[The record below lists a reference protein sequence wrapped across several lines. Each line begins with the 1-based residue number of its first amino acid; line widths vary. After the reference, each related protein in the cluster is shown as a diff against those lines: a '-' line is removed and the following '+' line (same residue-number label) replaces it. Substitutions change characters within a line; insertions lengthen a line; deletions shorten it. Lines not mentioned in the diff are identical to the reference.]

1 MVNNFKSYN
10 KVMQVVFLIF
20 FIALALSF
28 ILPSLRSGKA
38 ISIFPIII
46 LAGLFLLRGKMSGQ
60 ATKALEVGDQKIKE
74 FQNKNFASFEEK
86 EKAKQELKVE
96 LVALKNQIHFIR
108 GRRDMDDKIMLL

>member
-1 MVNNFKSYN
+1 MVKDFKGYN
-10 KVMQVVFLIF
+10 KVMQVAFLLF
-20 FIALALSF
+20 FIGLVLSF

-46 LAGLFLLRGKMSGQ
+46 LAGLFLLRGKVSGQ

-74 FQNKNFASFEEK
+74 FQGRAFASSEEK

-96 LVALKNQIHFIR
+96 LIALKNKIHFIR
-108 GRRDMDDKIMLL
+108 GRREMDDKIMLL